1 MIRRTPRS
9 TRTDTLVPYPT
20 LFRSD
25 LVLAGEGVWLTA
37 RSNCSWCSS
46 CRLMCAK
53 LLKSHRERSYSIRCA
68 RLGANI
74 LNFGMEM
81 AMSNNHLNYLRREHA
96 RLDAEIQREERP
108 VRQIGR
114 ASCRERVCQSV
125 LMSVVAV
132 SLKKQKNKQ

>member
-96 RLDAEIQREERP
+96 RLDAEIQREERQ
-108 VRQIGR
+108 VRPRSEERRVGKECV
-114 ASCRERVCQSV
+114 STCRYRWSPDH
-125 LMSVVAV
+125 
-132 SLKKQKNKQ
+132 